1 MNKWERLEAAVRGKP
16 VDRPPV
22 SAWRHFVDKEWGA
35 SEHAQAMLEFQRTY
49 DWDFMKVNPRATC
62 FAEAFGN
69 RYDPQ
74 RYEGVRPALVEPVV
88 KSTRDLG
95 RIRPVDAGAGA
106 FAEQIEALGKIRGG
120 LDGEVPFIQTVFSP
134 LSVVGLIAGGEL
146 ASLRRFI
153 AEDPGALEAATQ
165 AVAASLVAYAR
176 ACLEAGASGIFFAI
190 VRLAREGALTRE
202 EYARFGRPYD
212 LQVLEAVRPHPTG
225 AQPDFKLNILHVCGD
240 GVYFP
245 DVHDYPVQ
253 AINWNSR
260 GPGNPS
266 LAQAQAYTLAAVAG
280 GVAQDGAIRR
290 GTPSEVAAEV
300 ESAIASTGGH
310 RMFVTPGCTVDPS
323 TPAENLRA
331 LREAVDR
338 AKTR

>member
-49 DWDFMKVNPRATC
+49 DWDFMKVNPRASC

-74 RYEGVRPALVEPVV
+74 RYEGVRPALVNPVV
-88 KSTRDLG
+88 KSTHDLG
-95 RIRPVDAGAGA
+95 RLRPVDAGAGA

-120 LDGEVPFIQTVFSP
+120 LAGEVPFIQTVFSP

-146 ASLRRFI
+146 ESLRRFI
-153 AEDPGALEAATQ
+153 AEDPAALEAATQ
-165 AVAASLVAYAR
+165 VVATSLIAYAR
-176 ACLEAGASGIFFAI
+176 ACLDTGANGIFFAI
-190 VRLAREGALTRE
+190 VRLAKEGALTRE

-212 LQVLEAVRPHPTG
+212 LQVLEAVRPRPTG
-225 AQPDFKLNILHVCGD
+225 TNPDFKLNILHVCGD

-253 AINWNSR
+253 AINWNSA

-266 LAQAQAYTLAAVAG
+266 LARAQAYTLAAVAG
-280 GVAQDGAIRR
+280 GVAQDAVLRH
-290 GTPSEVAAEV
+290 GTPDEVAATV
-300 ESAIASTGGH
+300 EAAIASTGG
-310 RMFVTPGCTVDPS
+310 RRLLVTPGCTADP
-323 TPAENLRA
+323 A
-331 LREAVDR
+331 
-338 AKTR
+338 